1 MRQLQL
7 TPTKGSNKPTGCE
20 ALAFNLL
27 NSITVI
33 HLAHLGITGPGSYA
47 AHMALGGYYEEVGD
61 FVDSV
66 VEHYQ
71 GITGKIMEFPD
82 QVTLP
87 KLKTAEACCGY
98 LKSLRAEIDRE
109 QSVLPYSE
117 IVNVLDEIKSLI
129 DSTCYKLTFL
139 K

>member
-1 MRQLQL
+1 MEALKR
-7 TPTKGSNKPTGCE
+7 PTKSAGCE
-20 ALAFNLL
+20 ILVFNLL
-27 NSITVI
+27 NSVTII

-47 AHMALGGYYEEVGD
+47 AHKALNEYYDEIGD

-71 GITGKIMEFPD
+71 GITGKLMRFPS
-82 QVTLP
+82 QAIIS
-87 KLKTAEACCGY
+87 KLSSAEECCGY
-98 LKSLRAEIDRE
+98 LKSLRADVDRE
-109 QSVLPYSE
+109 QAVMPYSE
-117 IVNVLDEIKSLI
+117 INNVLDEIKSLI